1 MHRSEFREM
10 EIRMNIIT
18 GTLDF
23 ELHTEVAVAMGKF
36 DGLHVGHR
44 RLIEE
49 ILAKKE
55 QGLSACV
62 LTFDPSPAVFF
73 GFSDGKELTTKE
85 EKRELF
91 AAMGVDV
98 LVEFPMNQETAA
110 MSGEE
115 FIREVLVK
123 RMHTTW
129 IAAGKDVS
137 FGDRGAGN
145 EALLRKLAKELGYG
159 VTTIDKLKV
168 EDREVSSSYVRSL
181 VENGDVE
188 RASKFMGMPYTIMGT
203 VEHGKKLGRKLGMP
217 TVNLIPPASKLLP
230 PNGVYFSKVSVQGKE
245 YNGISNIGCKPT
257 VSEEKV
263 IGIESFLYDFDR
275 DIYGE
280 NIEVQLLGFKRPEMH
295 FESVEHLKVQM
306 EADIEEGRKFHLNGI
321 S

>member
-1 MHRSEFREM
+1 MK
-10 EIRMNIIT
+10 IIT

-23 ELHTEVAVAMGKF
+23 ELHTEIAVAMGKF

-49 ILAKKE
+49 ILEKKE

-98 LVEFPMNQETAA
+98 LVEFPMNRETAG
-110 MSGEE
+110 MSGET

-123 RMHTTW
+123 RMHTRW

-145 EALLRKLAKELGYG
+145 ETLLRKLAEELGYG

-168 EDREVSSSYVRSL
+168 I
-181 VENGDVE
+181 
-188 RASKFMGMPYTIMGT
+188 A
-203 VEHGKKLGRKLGMP
+203 KK
-217 TVNLIPPASKLLP
+217 V
-230 PNGVYFSKVSVQGKE
+230 
-245 YNGISNIGCKPT
+245 CK
-257 VSEEKV
+257 S
-263 IGIESFLYDFDR
+263 R
-275 DIYGE
+275 C
-280 NIEVQLLGFKRPEMH
+280 
-295 FESVEHLKVQM
+295 
-306 EADIEEGRKFHLNGI
+306 
-321 S
+321 